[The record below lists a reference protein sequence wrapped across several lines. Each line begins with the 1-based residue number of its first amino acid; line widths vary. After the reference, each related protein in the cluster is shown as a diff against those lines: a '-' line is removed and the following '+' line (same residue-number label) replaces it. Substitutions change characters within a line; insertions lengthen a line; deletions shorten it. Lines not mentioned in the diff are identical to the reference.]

1 MLDPKLVRSEPEI
14 VAEKL
19 SQRGFVLDV
28 ERIKV
33 LEEQRKALQ
42 IETEQLQNER
52 NIRSKNIGKAKA
64 AGEDIEPLLK
74 EVESFKNQLEEKKQ
88 ALTEV
93 QDAFDTILHAMPNLL
108 DDKVPPGKDET
119 ANVEVRCWGEPRQ
132 YDFEI
137 KDHLDLGEQSG
148 GLDFS
153 RAVKI
158 TGSRFVLMR
167 GEIAHL
173 HRALIQFMLNLHSE
187 QHAYTEVYVPYMV
200 NKDTLFG
207 TGQLPKFEED
217 LFKLEGEQ
225 EYYLIPTAEVPV
237 TNITRDEIIN
247 ESDLPLKYVC
257 HTPCFR
263 SEAGSYGKDTRGM
276 IRQHQFEKVEL
287 VQIVKADD
295 SERAHEE
302 LTAHAEKVLQLL
314 NLPYRTVVLCA
325 GDTGFG
331 AKLTYDIE
339 VWLPGQNAYREISS
353 CSNYGDFQAR
363 RMQTRWRNAES
374 GKPELVH
381 TINGSGLAVGRTLLA
396 VLENYQNSDGSVTV
410 PDVLRPFMGQAESIL
425 NN

>member
-88 ALTEV
+88 ALNEV

-119 ANVEVRCWGEPRQ
+119 ANVEVRCWGEPGQ

-158 TGSRFVLMR
+158 TGSRFVL
-167 GEIAHL
+167 I
-173 HRALIQFMLNLHSE
+173 
-187 QHAYTEVYVPYMV
+187 
-200 NKDTLFG
+200 
-207 TGQLPKFEED
+207 
-217 LFKLEGEQ
+217 
-225 EYYLIPTAEVPV
+225 
-237 TNITRDEIIN
+237 
-247 ESDLPLKYVC
+247 
-257 HTPCFR
+257 
-263 SEAGSYGKDTRGM
+263 
-276 IRQHQFEKVEL
+276 
-287 VQIVKADD
+287 
-295 SERAHEE
+295 
-302 LTAHAEKVLQLL
+302 
-314 NLPYRTVVLCA
+314 
-325 GDTGFG
+325 
-331 AKLTYDIE
+331 
-339 VWLPGQNAYREISS
+339 
-353 CSNYGDFQAR
+353 
-363 RMQTRWRNAES
+363 
-374 GKPELVH
+374 
-381 TINGSGLAVGRTLLA
+381 
-396 VLENYQNSDGSVTV
+396 
-410 PDVLRPFMGQAESIL
+410 
-425 NN
+425 